1 MYTNNLLS
9 ILFHSLIM
17 SNLLNSV
24 TLKSFIKIC
33 KVYEL
38 DQDSKDI
45 QIEDPTLDLE
55 VVRLEHHIL
64 EVTLVK

>member
-9 ILFHSLIM
+9 IHFHSLIM
-17 SNLLNSV
+17 SNLPNSV

-33 KVYEL
+33 KAYGL

-45 QIEDPTLDLE
+45 KIEDPTLDLE
-55 VVRLEHHIL
+55 VVRLKHHIL
-64 EVTLVK
+64 DVIIVK